1 MFGGHGRCENV
12 WLTDECRC
20 VQSGFVLPHGRVCF
34 GQGESPVKLFA
45 KLFGKSAREDSGNP
59 ATARHRAPRHGDAEE
74 QGAGRPMFRDQVAGP
89 GGDNSGGQGA
99 SSVDPAGPGRIGFGE
114 PSTSSTGGGFA
125 PGPYGSNAPAGQP
138 RQEDPSMALVCTRCG
153 NRNAEASRFCSNC
166 GAPLR
171 AGATPER
178 ASETTSTISISGLEA
193 YDAEA
198 TGQNP
203 SPALSP
209 EAQAAVDAL
218 PLGSALLVVRRGPNS
233 GSRFLLD
240 GELTTA
246 GRHPQSDIFLDDV
259 TVSRRHVEFRRVQ
272 DGSFTVADVG
282 SLNGT
287 YVNRERIDSV
297 SLSNGDEVQIGKYRL
312 VFYASQRA
320 VGL

>member
-1 MFGGHGRCENV
+1 M
-12 WLTDECRC
+12 
-20 VQSGFVLPHGRVCF
+20 QSGFVLPHGRVCF

-45 KLFGKSAREDSGNP
+45 KLFGKSAREGSDN
-59 ATARHRAPRHGDAEE
+59 ATARHRAQPGAED
-74 QGAGRPMFRDQVAGP
+74 QRPLFRDQVVGQGTDIAR
-89 GGDNSGGQGA
+89 GQGA
-99 SSVDPAGPGRIGFGE
+99 PSGDPAQPGGIGFGG
-114 PSTSSTGGGFA
+114 PSTSGTGGGFA
-125 PGPYGSNAPAGQP
+125 DPYASHAPGGQP
-138 RQEDPSMALVCTRCG
+138 RQEDPSMSVLVCTRCG
-153 NRNAEASRFCSNC
+153 HHNAENSRFCSNC

-171 AGATPER
+171 PGAVPER

-198 TGQNP
+198 TGQTP
-203 SPALSP
+203 MLSP

-259 TVSRRHVEFRRVQ
+259 TVSRRHVEFRRSP

-287 YVNRERIDSV
+287 YVNRERIDQV
-297 SLSNGDEVQIGKYRL
+297 ALSNGDEVQIGKYRL
-312 VFYASQRA
+312 VFYSSRQ
-320 VGL
+320 GY

>member
-1 MFGGHGRCENV
+1 MFGGYGRCEDV
-12 WLTDECRC
+12 CVADVRRC

-45 KLFGKSAREDSGNP
+45 KLFGKSAREDSGNAN
-59 ATARHRAPRHGDAEE
+59 ATARHRAPRTQDAEV
-74 QGAGRPMFRDQVAGP
+74 QGAERPLFRDQVGSQ
-89 GGDNSGGQGA
+89 GGDISGGQGA
-99 SSVDPAGPGRIGFGE
+99 SSVDPAASGRIGFGE
-114 PSTSSTGGGFA
+114 PSTSSAGGGFT
-125 PGPYGSNAPAGQP
+125 PDPYASHAPAGQP
-138 RQEDPSMALVCTRCG
+138 RQEDPSMSALVCTRCG

-171 AGATPER
+171 ATAER
-178 ASETTSTISISGLEA
+178 PSETTSTISISGLEA
-193 YDAEA
+193 YDAEV
-198 TGQNP
+198 TGQTL

-259 TVSRRHVEFRRVQ
+259 TVSRRHVEFRRGA
-272 DGSFTVADVG
+272 DGAFTVSDVG

-287 YVNRERIDSV
+287 YVNRERIDAV
-297 SLSNGDEVQIGKYRL
+297 TLSNGDEVQIGKYRL
-312 VFYASQRA
+312 VFYASQR
-320 VGL
+320 GI

>member
-1 MFGGHGRCENV
+1 MSGGYGRCEDV
-12 WLTDECRC
+12 RVGRC

-45 KLFGKSAREDSGNP
+45 KLFGKSAREGSEN
-59 ATARHRAPRHGDAEE
+59 ATARHRAQPSQAES
-74 QGAGRPMFRDQVAGP
+74 QGGGRPMFRDQVAGP
-89 GGDNSGGQGA
+89 GGDISGGQGA
-99 SSVDPAGPGRIGFGE
+99 PSVDPAQSGRIGFGE
-114 PSTSSTGGGFA
+114 PSTSGTGGGFA
-125 PGPYGSNAPAGQP
+125 SGPYASNAPAGQP
-138 RQEDPSMALVCTRCG
+138 RQEDPSMSALVCTRCG
-153 NRNAEASRFCSNC
+153 NRNAENSRFCSNC

-171 AGATPER
+171 PGVAAER

-198 TGQNP
+198 TGQTQL
-203 SPALSP
+203 PALSP

-240 GELTTA
+240 GDLTTA

-259 TVSRRHVEFRRVQ
+259 TVSRRHVEFRRSP

-287 YVNRERIDSV
+287 YVNRERIDEV
-297 SLSNGDEVQIGKYRL
+297 ALSNGDEVQIGKYRL
-312 VFYASQRA
+312 VFYASQR
-320 VGL
+320 GI